1 MFEERSYRRIMN
13 PCGLETF
20 DVKVYESDLR
30 VFSDINVKENIFINV
45 CKYRKII
52 ENYVV
57 TNPVF
62 LSSHEPLACD
72 ANAPGIIRH
81 MQQASSTAGVGP
93 MAGVAGAVAYYAS
106 LGVKCRELI
115 IENGGDIYIKSAEN
129 RTVKIHT
136 INKYFSDKINIQIQA
151 GECGVCTSSGTLGH
165 SFSYGKADAATIIAH
180 DPVLADCVATA
191 ACNMVKIEED
201 IQRAIEFSMSIK
213 GVDGAVVIVGS
224 KIGMKG
230 NIKLV

>member
-1 MFEERSYRRIMN
+1 MN
-13 PCGLETF
+13 PYGLETF

-72 ANAPGIIRH
+72 ANAPDIIRH
-81 MQQASSTAGVGP
+81 MQQASSAAGVGP
-93 MAGVAGAVAYYAS
+93 MAGVAGAVAYYSS

-115 IENGGDIYIKSAEN
+115 IENGGDIYLKSVQD

-136 INKYFSDKINIQIQA
+136 ANKYFGDKIKILVQS
-151 GECGVCTSSGTLGH
+151 GEWGVCTSSGTLGH

-191 ACNMVKIEED
+191 ACNMVKREEN
-201 IQRAIEFSMSIK
+201 IHRAIEFSMSIE
-213 GVDGAVVIVGS
+213 GVEGVVIIIGG
-224 KIGMKG
+224 KIGIKG
-230 NIKLV
+230 KIKLV

>member
-1 MFEERSYRRIMN
+1 MN
-13 PCGLETF
+13 PCRLKTF

-45 CKYRKII
+45 CRYRKII

-57 TNPVF
+57 SNPVF

-81 MQQASSTAGVGP
+81 MQKASSTAGVGP

-136 INKYFSDKINIQIQA
+136 INKYFSDKIKILVQS
-151 GECGVCTSSGTLGH
+151 GEWGVCTSSGTLGH

-191 ACNMVKIEED
+191 ACNMVKREEN
-201 IQRAIEFSMSIK
+201 IHRAIEFSMSIE
-213 GVDGAVVIVGS
+213 GVEGVVIIIGG
-224 KIGMKG
+224 KIGIKG
-230 NIKLV
+230 KIKLV